1 LHSSAGQQ
9 FSNSQCHLDAQTSCT
24 GYTRNEQGDQLLQL
38 FCYKAT
44 GVFLEEVHE
53 SQELSSFYSIG
64 LVVTHFWVPIKNK
77 NKKPKEIRKII
88 RGGSAQKES
97 EKN

>member
-1 LHSSAGQQ
+1 LI
-9 FSNSQCHLDAQTSCT
+9 SNVKL
-24 GYTRNEQGDQLLQL
+24 
-38 FCYKAT
+38 
-44 GVFLEEVHE
+44 
-53 SQELSSFYSIG
+53 IIIIIIIMIIII
-64 LVVTHFWVPIKNK
+64 VVTHFWVPTKNK

>member
-1 LHSSAGQQ
+1 M
-9 FSNSQCHLDAQTSCT
+9 
-24 GYTRNEQGDQLLQL
+24 RN
-38 FCYKAT
+38 
-44 GVFLEEVHE
+44 FLEGKKMWEYV
-53 SQELSSFYSIG
+53 SGTYVIPN
-64 LVVTHFWVPIKNK
+64 VVTHFWVPIKNK